1 MKFNV
6 RQRKVIYAEE
16 PKILC
21 LACASSGKT
30 ATLTERI
37 RVLVKEKNVSPDQ
50 IVAITFTNM
59 AADEMRR
66 RLSDVADRMFI
77 GTIHSYAN
85 KLCTE
90 NNIPTQLYIEA
101 EDFDKIL
108 KKALTL
114 PSHKY
119 HHIQHLL
126 IDECQDLCPLE
137 YEFIE
142 KIPTDNIF
150 FCGDDRQNIYGFK
163 NATDKFLKEMYNDP
177 EYKKYY
183 LVDNYRNAPNI
194 IEFADQIIKT
204 GLSPKSVP
212 VKTKDGD
219 IIEETFA
226 EALEELKLIQNYGS
240 WFILTR
246 SNKELAAAQAILNE
260 NNIPNI
266 SFKKGD
272 LENNDQLEELMNSDN
287 VKVLTIHQSKGLEK
301 NNVIV
306 IGAKKYNE
314 EERKIAYVAAT
325 RAKNTLYWCPTIVS
339 RKKKEDVIRITNK
352 GFDNMIEF

>member
-30 ATLTERI
+30 ATLTERV
-37 RVLVKEKNVSPDQ
+37 RVLVKEKNVSPEK
-50 IVAITFTNM
+50 IVAISFTNM

-66 RLSDVADRMFI
+66 RLGDVSNGMFI

-85 KLCTE
+85 KICLE
-90 NNIPTQLYIEA
+90 NNIPTQQYIEE
-101 EDFDKIL
+101 EDFDRIL

-114 PSHKY
+114 PRHKY
-119 HHIQHLL
+119 PKVEHLL
-126 IDECQDLCPLE
+126 IDECQDLCPIE
-137 YEFIE
+137 YEFIQ
-142 KIPTDNIF
+142 KIPTNNIF

-163 NATDKFLKEMYNDP
+163 NATDRFLKDMYNDP

-212 VKTKDGD
+212 VKVKNGD
-219 IIEETFA
+219 IVEESFA
-226 EALEELKLIQNYGS
+226 EALEELKEIQNYGN

-246 SNKELAAAQAILNE
+246 SNKELAAAQDILNE
-260 NNIPNI
+260 NDIPNV
-266 SFKKGD
+266 SFKKGE
-272 LENNDQLEELMNSDN
+272 LENNDQLDELMNSDK
-287 VKVLTIHQSKGLEK
+287 VKVLTIHQAKGCER

-325 RAKNTLYWCPTIVS
+325 RAKNALYWCPTIVS
-339 RKKKEDVIRITNK
+339 RKKKQDVIRVTSK
-352 GFDNMIEF
+352 DFDNMIEF